1 MNAGNRFPDLLDKYL
16 SKKISSRER
25 DEFFE
30 LLLTGDYD
38 EWLGTQMTHEYKESI
53 TEGADLPPHIAQ
65 EIIRNIL
72 SAEKRTLQAL
82 PRRRKL
88 FSMRWHW
95 AAAAAILVCLIG
107 AGWFFAL
114 RNSNGAGASLA
125 GLIPDSMQQQT
136 NTTAQPLLVAL
147 ADGSTVLL
155 QPQATIHYPTQFA
168 ANGREVYL
176 EGGDAFF
183 NVAKNPHKPF
193 YVYYNNVVTKVLG
206 TSFHVGTNRN
216 TGNVE
221 VAVTTGKVQVY
232 ENEKLLKARQE
243 SSGVI
248 ITPNEKAIY
257 KADQRIFEATL
268 VEDPQPVAA
277 NGQDDPTAKAKA
289 NFVFEHIRLADL
301 FRQLEKRYAIEIV
314 VENEGLYNCVFS
326 GDVSQ
331 QDLYGKLKII
341 CLTTDAAYEINGT
354 RILIKGKG
362 CN

>member
-1 MNAGNRFPDLLDKYL
+1 M
-16 SKKISSRER
+16 
-25 DEFFE
+25 
-30 LLLTGDYD
+30 LLTGEYD
-38 EWLGTQMTHEYKESI
+38 EMLGAQITREYRESII

-65 EIIRNIL
+65 EIIRNIR
-72 SAEKRTLQAL
+72 SAEKRTLESL
-82 PRRRKL
+82 PRRRKP
-88 FSMRWHW
+88 FSILRHW
-95 AAAAAILVCLIG
+95 AAAAAVLICIAG
-107 AGWFFAL
+107 AAWIFAL
-114 RNSNGAGASLA
+114 RSGHGQGGSLA
-125 GLIPDSMQQQT
+125 GLIPDSMTKKT
-136 NTTAQPLLVAL
+136 NATAQPLLVAL
-147 ADGSTVLL
+147 EDGSTVLL
-155 QPQATIHYPTQFA
+155 QPQATIHYPQQFA

-176 EGGDAFF
+176 EGDAFF
-183 NVAKNPHKPF
+183 KVAKNPYKPF

-206 TSFHVGTNRN
+206 TSFHVGTNRS

-221 VAVTTGKVQVY
+221 VAVQTGRVQVY

-277 NGQDDPTAKAKA
+277 NGQNDSVAKAKA

-301 FRQLEKRYAIEIV
+301 FKQLEKRYAIEIV
-314 VENEGLYNCVFS
+314 VENEGLYNCMFS